1 MARAWPRAAQQQISK
16 LASWLLLLQHNTHLV
31 NFALYLSP
39 LFLII
44 ASIKIAGLFSNM
56 LPCALLSVAIFLLS
70 HLIVNI
76 RNSNNFGVLV
86 MVSVYYLINDI
97 FMYIPV
103 GTSTLAFAVASVFYQ
118 SVARVYKDNISF
130 KYYILFGLIF
140 FGIIFLSQLL
150 IAETLTVYSF
160 IYQICFYL
168 LCCYLIFSAI
178 ERSTNLSALGKMS
191 GKKRKY

>member
-1 MARAWPRAAQQQISK
+1 M
-16 LASWLLLLQHNTHLV
+16 
-31 NFALYLSP
+31 NFALYSSP

-44 ASIKIAGLFSNM
+44 VSIKIAGLFANA
-56 LPCALLSVAIFLLS
+56 LPCALLSVVIFLLS

-76 RNSNNFGVLV
+76 RNNNCFGILV
-86 MVSVYYLINDI
+86 MISIYYFIYDI

-103 GTSTLAFAVASVFYQ
+103 GTSTLAFAVASLFYQ

-150 IAETLTVYSF
+150 ISETLTVYSL
-160 IYQICFYL
+160 IYQIGFYL
-168 LCCYLIFSAI
+168 LCCYLIFLAI
-178 ERSTNLSALGKMS
+178 ERNTNLSALGKRS
-191 GKKRKY
+191 IRRRKYQ

>member
-1 MARAWPRAAQQQISK
+1 M
-16 LASWLLLLQHNTHLV
+16 

-86 MVSVYYLINDI
+86 MVSVYYLINDG
-97 FMYIPV
+97 FMYIPI
-103 GTSTLAFAVASVFYQ
+103 GTSTLAFAVASLFYQ
-118 SVARVYKDNISF
+118 SVARLYKDNISS

-150 IAETLTVYSF
+150 IAEKLTVYSF
-160 IYQICFYL
+160 IYQMCFYL
-168 LCCYLIFSAI
+168 LCCYLIFYAI
-178 ERSTNLSALGKMS
+178 ERNTNLSALGKMS
-191 GKKRKY
+191 VKRRRKY